1 MLISF
6 YTISYLQKANRACLP
21 VTRQVVY
28 IAQKLVS
35 PGEQLGSSSLFI
47 GEGESVLLIVV
58 FFCVMDFML
67 CLPISL
73 DFQVLLVP
81 SVFSSDYVLANLL
94 CKRLFQKRNPHLI
107 VICSRMCA
115 HNTLSMDY
123 RKEVVYIYIIP
134 DTKSPEPTVE
144 YPIIILS
151 SYLVAILW
159 YNL

>member
-1 MLISF
+1 M
-6 YTISYLQKANRACLP
+6 
-21 VTRQVVY
+21 VY

-35 PGEQLGSSSLFI
+35 PSEQLGSSSLFI

-58 FFCVMDFML
+58 FFCVMVFML
-67 CLPISL
+67 CLYSCYVLCPMLPISL

-81 SVFSSDYVLANLL
+81 SVFSSDHVLANLL

-107 VICSRMCA
+107 FVCSRMCA

-123 RKEVVYIYIIP
+123 RKEVVYIHIIP

-151 SYLVAILW
+151 SYLVAIVW